1 MLKKLHMTLMNRV
14 VIVIVLVIS
23 MITFFSCGA
32 NQKKSDDQIKQKA
45 LNEVTDT
52 SFSQIVKLNNTLFS
66 VPSPYQAA
74 IFISEQNI
82 PFNNEILSNLKSV
95 KEYNTT
101 FRMASNLGVYG
112 ADLAYITL
120 YEHSPEAMNYFSVIK
135 LLSEK
140 LELLAAFDKSTIERL
155 EKNISNQDSMLLI
168 LGNTYRNAD
177 AYLKENEREH
187 VACAVIAGGWIE
199 SMYLLTHL
207 GDESNESLKIRI
219 GENKKPLENLIQLLA
234 PYSDMN
240 EGYKGL
246 VAKLIN
252 VAGFYEDVEVK
263 YEFISAKTNPETRIT
278 VVNSKT
284 IVNISPETISKIKT
298 AIAETRSYI
307 VK

>member
-1 MLKKLHMTLMNRV
+1 MLKKLHMTQINRV
-14 VIVIVLVIS
+14 VVVMIFIISVLA
-23 MITFFSCGA
+23 MFSCD
-32 NQKKSDDQIKQKA
+32 SKQKTGDDEIKNKA
-45 LNEVTDT
+45 LKEVADS

-82 PFNNEILSNLKSV
+82 PFNNEILSNTKNV
-95 KEYNTT
+95 KEYNTS
-101 FRMASNLGVYG
+101 FKMASNLGVYG

-140 LELLAAFDKSTIERL
+140 LELLAAFDQKTIERL
-155 EKNISNQDSMLLI
+155 EKNVSNQDSMLFI

-177 AYLKENEREH
+177 AYLKENERED

-207 GDESNESLKIRI
+207 GKETNESLKIRI

-234 PYSDMN
+234 PYNEHN
-240 EGYKGL
+240 EGFKEL
-246 VAKLIN
+246 TTKLISL
-252 VAGFYEDVEVK
+252 AGIYEDVDVQ
-263 YEFISAKTNPETRIT
+263 YEFISAKTNPETKLT
-278 VVNSKT
+278 TVNSKT
-284 IVNISPETISKIKT
+284 KVTITPETIGKIKE
-298 AIAETRSYI
+298 AISNTRSYI
-307 VK
+307 VN

>member
-1 MLKKLHMTLMNRV
+1 MFL
-14 VIVIVLVIS
+14 IFSVLVV
-23 MITFFSCGA
+23 FSCG
-32 NQKKSDDQIKQKA
+32 SKQKA
-45 LNEVTDT
+45 GDDEIKKKALKEVADS

-82 PFNNEILSNLKSV
+82 PFNNEILSNTKNV
-95 KEYNTT
+95 KEYNTS
-101 FRMASNLGVYG
+101 FKMAANLGVYG

-140 LELLAAFDKSTIERL
+140 LELLAAFDQKTIERL
-155 EKNISNQDSMLLI
+155 EKNVSNQDSMLFI

-177 AYLKENEREH
+177 AYLKENERED

-207 GDESNESLKIRI
+207 GDDANELLKIRI

-234 PYSDMN
+234 PYNDRSQGFK
-240 EGYKGL
+240 EL
-246 VAKLIN
+246 TASLIGI
-252 VAGFYEDVEVK
+252 AGIYEEVDVR
-263 YEFISAKTNPETRIT
+263 YEFISAKTNPETKLT
-278 VVNSKT
+278 TVNSKT
-284 IVNISPETISKIKT
+284 NVTIDPGTITKIKE
-298 AIAETRSYI
+298 AIAKTRSYI
-307 VK
+307 VN